1 VFDKVLIANRG
12 EIAIRVI
19 RACRELGVGTV
30 AVYSEADAD
39 CLHVHY
45 ADEAV
50 CIGPPSAA
58 QSYLV
63 MPALVQAAL
72 QTGAEAIHPG
82 YGFLAERAEFSALCR
97 EHGIKFIGPS
107 PESIGLMGDKA
118 AARATMTAA
127 GVPVT
132 PGSEGII
139 GNAAE
144 AEVVA
149 RDLGVPLMV
158 KASGGGGGKGI
169 RIVKDLSEL
178 GSAVRQAQAEAEAAF
193 GNGAVY
199 VEKYIGAPRHVEIQ
213 VLADGRGHGVHL
225 GERDCSIQRRHQKL
239 IEEAPSPAVDAD
251 LRAEMGA
258 AAVAAALAADYEGAG
273 TVEFLLDR
281 DGSFYFMEMNTR
293 VQVEHCVTEMVS
305 GVDIVKTGIRIAA
318 GEGLPL
324 RQEDIE
330 LEGHAIEFR
339 INAEDPAQGFMPSPG
354 VVTRWAPPGGPWVR
368 LDSHVYQGYA
378 VPPFYDSLLGK
389 LIVWGRDREEALARS
404 RWALDQFV
412 VDGVKTVIP
421 FHRRVLD
428 HPLFMA
434 GDVTTHFIEDH
445 LG

>member
-1 VFDKVLIANRG
+1 MFDKVLIANRG

-239 IEEAPSPAVDAD
+239 IEEAPSPAVDAG

-434 GDVTTHFIEDH
+434 GEVTTHFIEDH